1 MNRGGTYSGA
11 LTMMMNDESI
21 IHHLVAMLLMAT
33 WHLHFVLEKKKG
45 GGK

>member
-1 MNRGGTYSGA
+1 
-11 LTMMMNDESI
+11 MNDESI
-21 IHHLVAMLLMAT
+21 VHRLVAMPLMAT

>member
-1 MNRGGTYSGA
+1 MEGGTYSGA
-11 LTMMMNDESI
+11 LTMTMNDRFVI
-21 IHHLVAMLLMAT
+21 RRLVATSLMAT